1 MATRIAALSR
11 FGHSANDIYW
21 FVLPTVLPLMLREF
35 GFSYTAAGGFVT
47 SFLCVIAVVSF
58 LAGRLAD
65 RVSRTALL
73 SGGFY
78 LASFALMA
86 AGAVT
91 SLPWFVAFVV
101 FAGIGVSTF
110 HPVMYAVIDE
120 SRDNRRGTM
129 FACFELFGA
138 VGVVSLLALNGLF
151 GERLGFRSIVMLA
164 CIPGLAAGTLF
175 SFCRKSVDN
184 TQLLEKPREEVPRPA
199 FAGAGPFAHAA
210 ELASG
215 VGSSALMAGFFAS
228 IILRTLTST
237 AIMNFM
243 PTYLALGAG
252 LDASLG
258 TLAAGL
264 LFVGAIIINLFSGG
278 LVDRYGA
285 DKLLLV
291 SSLAA
296 GALLV
301 LTTYTA
307 SIATLP
313 VTLITLGAAIS
324 AAIPAQNLML
334 SSLSPAGKKGTVF
347 GTLMGIMTIANSIG
361 PLLLGLVAD
370 RIGLSA
376 TFRLASLP
384 VLLSCVLVVFVARKR
399 RIAQLKAKQQK
410 PAVLDMSNSP

>member
-1 MATRIAALSR
+1 MSR

-21 FVLPTVLPLMLREF
+21 FILPTVLPLMLREF

-47 SFLCVIAVVSF
+47 SFLCVVAAVSF

-65 RVSRTALL
+65 RISRAALL
-73 SGGFY
+73 AGGFF
-78 LASFALMA
+78 LASCSLMI
-86 AGAVT
+86 AGVVA
-91 SLPWFVAFVV
+91 SLPWFVAFVA

-120 SRDNRRGTM
+120 SRGKRQGTL
-129 FACFELFGA
+129 FARFELFGA
-138 VGVVSLLALNGLF
+138 VGVVSLLAVNGFF

-175 SFCRKSVDN
+175 LLCRNSVDH
-184 TQLLEKPREEVPRPA
+184 TGSAGKPKEEPLRSA
-199 FAGAGPFAHAA
+199 FAGPDPFAHTANP
-210 ELASG
+210 ASG
-215 VGSSALMAGFFAS
+215 VGSRVLMVGFFAS

-258 TLAAGL
+258 ALASGF

-291 SSLAA
+291 SSLAV

-307 SIATLP
+307 SIVTLP
-313 VTLITLGAAIS
+313 LALIALGASIS
-324 AAIPAQNLML
+324 AAIPAQNLVL
-334 SSLSPAGKKGTVF
+334 SALSPAGKKGTVF
-347 GTLMGIMTIANSIG
+347 GTLMGIMTIANSVG
-361 PLLLGLVAD
+361 PLLLGLIAD

-384 VLLSCVLVVFVARKR
+384 VLLSCVLVVFVARR
-399 RIAQLKAKQQK
+399 RHIALLKATEQT
-410 PAVLDMSNSP
+410 AALLDVTAL